1 MSWWRAPQPTSS
13 TGLSWSLPLGRGG
26 VGVFLAS
33 DQKDARAS
41 VLVGGRGLK
50 TDSLIGKVDTNYLI
64 DINSDAPVAAGVQGG
79 EKLRCD
85 VTIVTAGNIR
95 AVAVWVGVRR

>member
-1 MSWWRAPQPTSS
+1 
-13 TGLSWSLPLGRGG
+13 

-50 TDSLIGKVDTNYLI
+50 TDSLVGKVDTNYLI